1 MINGKIGFNMTGIDY
16 KRMNRRFNVEHDER
30 KRSEWDSDMRTRLR
44 VNQNF
49 MFMKRK
55 KKYDFIPRRRPPN
68 TITKRTHIKRDDTN

>member
-55 KKYDFIPRRRPPN
+55 KKI
-68 TITKRTHIKRDDTN
+68 